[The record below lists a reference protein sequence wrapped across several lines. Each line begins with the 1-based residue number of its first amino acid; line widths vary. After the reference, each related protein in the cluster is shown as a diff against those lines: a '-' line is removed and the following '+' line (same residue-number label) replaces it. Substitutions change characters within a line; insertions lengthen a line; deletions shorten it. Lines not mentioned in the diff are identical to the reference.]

1 LKKIIVLISLLYS
14 LSACNSKNGDHL
26 LINELAETT
35 TYSTSSQ
42 VIESPEYIN
51 ESLYSGNELDIIR
64 LINQRIKYTF
74 EENESEYM
82 GLFHATSPMN
92 GLPKYKLKTV
102 KLLTE
107 IKIQEQKYS
116 FVALVQA
123 EDIVISGDLFN
134 NNYVF
139 IKAKNNNDG
148 WKIGDID

>member
-1 LKKIIVLISLLYS
+1 LKKIIVLISLLFS

-26 LINELAETT
+26 LINEQGETT

-74 EENESEYM
+74 EENESKYM
-82 GLFHATSPMN
+82 GLFHATSPIN
-92 GLPKYKLKTV
+92 GLLKYKLKTV
-102 KLLTE
+102 KLLAE